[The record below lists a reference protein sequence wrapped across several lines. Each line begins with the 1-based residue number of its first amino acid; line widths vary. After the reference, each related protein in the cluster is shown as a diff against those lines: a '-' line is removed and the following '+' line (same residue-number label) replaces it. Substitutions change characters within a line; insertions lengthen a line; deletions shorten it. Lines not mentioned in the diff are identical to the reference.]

1 MEISKENLEKVT
13 MALISAERSI
23 ESLQTQVSNLKQACT
38 LSKAAVEAMK
48 SANERLQKENEG
60 LKKLAFLLNRSA
72 INFQDGK
79 THDNACKLWVKLMIG
94 YKSNLGEE
102 NETN

>member
-1 MEISKENLEKVT
+1 MCDICHN
-13 MALISAERSI
+13 IERI
-23 ESLQTQVSNLKQACT
+23 EEHNETLQTQVSNLTQAVT
-38 LSKAAVEAMK
+38 LSKGAVEAMQ
-48 SANERLQKENEG
+48 SANDKLSGELERLQKENEG